1 MVVGLLNREEYP
13 NFIINV
19 KAEQLRHAIDLFS
32 KDLCAGILLIE
43 EFEWIEVHF
52 SGDKSNCHELK
63 AAIIQTISSC
73 AKLLDYDS
81 SVLEV
86 DTKVLCQLPHKGSHP
101 LHPVIINEEKRK
113 INCPYEINLRKDLS
127 SSQSCWFNGKSV
139 YFLMLIFLS
148 NTIR

>member
-1 MVVGLLNREEYP
+1 MAVGLLNREEYP

-32 KDLCAGILLIE
+32 NDLSAGILLIE

-73 AKLLDYDS
+73 AKLLDYDP

-86 DTKVLCQLPHKGSHP
+86 DTKVLCQLPHKDSHP
-101 LHPVIINEEKRK
+101 LHPVIINVEKGK
-113 INCPYEINLRKDLS
+113 INCPHETNLCESLS
-127 SSQSCWFNGKSV
+127 SNQSCWFNGMLFC
-139 YFLMLIFLS
+139 FLMLIL
-148 NTIR
+148 TH